1 MFRKVLVAN
10 RGEIAVRVIRALTE
24 MEIAS
29 VAIFSEADRSS
40 RHVRYADEAY
50 LIGPPLP
57 GQSYLKIDEI
67 VALAKKVGAEA
78 IHPGYGFLAENTRFA
93 AACEEAGV
101 AFVGPSSETIAL
113 VGDKMQARKT
123 MVAAGIPVVPGG
135 DRPLVELA
143 EIEREAE
150 RIGFPVMMKAAAG
163 GGGKGMRVVRKKAD
177 LAAAARG
184 ARSEAGSAFADDRIY
199 LEKLIENPRH
209 VEFQIIGDTR
219 GNVVHLG
226 ERECSIQR
234 RHQKLVEESPSVALT
249 PSLRAKMGE
258 AAVAAARAAGY
269 VNAGTIEFLLD
280 RNRAFYFLEVNARL
294 QVEHP
299 VTELVTGVDL
309 VREQLRVAAGEKLSF
324 GQLDVVSR
332 GAAIE
337 CRICAEDPENNFFPS
352 TGTIERL
359 REPSGPGV
367 RLESCIHSGY
377 EVPIYYDPLISKL
390 LTWGTTREEAIER
403 MQRALAEYNIE
414 GIRTTIPFHKAVME
428 SEAFRKGEFDTGF
441 VDEVFFPNY
450 AGKTPSMPEIAAIAA
465 ALVADLE
472 RGQSSRRNEE
482 RRAEGRTGSRGGWKQ
497 PPGRAAWGG
506 WQLHQK

>member
-1 MFRKVLVAN
+1 MFRKVLIAN
-10 RGEIAVRVIRALTE
+10 RGEIAVRVIRALRE
-24 MEIAS
+24 MDITS
-29 VAIFSEADRSS
+29 VAIYSDVDRTS

-57 GQSYLKIDEI
+57 GESYLKIDAI
-67 VALAKKVGAEA
+67 VALAREIGAEA
-78 IHPGYGFLAENTRFA
+78 VHPGYGFLAENAGFA
-93 AACEEAGV
+93 AACEKAGV
-101 AFVGPSSETIAL
+101 VFIGPSSETIAL

-135 DRPLVELA
+135 DRPLTDA
-143 EIEREAE
+143 REIEREAE

-163 GGGKGMRVVRKKAD
+163 GGGKGMRVVREKSE
-177 LAAAARG
+177 LAAAAKA

-209 VEFQIIGDTR
+209 VEFQIIADSH

-258 AAVAAARAAGY
+258 AAVAAARASGY

-280 RNRAFYFLEVNARL
+280 RNREFYFLEVNARL

-309 VREQLRVAAGEKLSF
+309 VREQIRVAAGERLAFS
-324 GQLDVVSR
+324 QLDVMNR

-352 TGTIERL
+352 TGLIERL

-367 RLESCIHSGY
+367 RVESGIHAGY
-377 EVPIYYDPLISKL
+377 EVPVYYDPLISKL

-403 MQRALAEYNIE
+403 MRRALAEYDIE

-428 SEAFRKGEFDTGF
+428 SDAFRRGEFDTGF

-450 AGKTPSMPEIAAIAA
+450 AGKRPSEPEVAAVAA
-465 ALVADLE
+465 ALVADAE
-472 RGQSSRRNEE
+472 RSLRR
-482 RRAEGRTGSRGGWKQ
+482 RTGGVADGRGGAGRSAWKQ
-497 PPGRAAWGG
+497 PPGRAAWGA

>member
-1 MFRKVLVAN
+1 MFKKVLIAN
-10 RGEIAVRVIRALTE
+10 RGEIAIRVVRALRE
-24 MEIAS
+24 MEITSA
-29 VAIFSEADRSS
+29 AIYSEVDRTC

-57 GQSYLKIDEI
+57 SESYLKIDAI
-67 VALAKKVGAEA
+67 VELATRIGAEA
-78 IHPGYGFLAENTRFA
+78 IHPGYGFLAENAGFA
-93 AACEEAGV
+93 AACEKAGI
-101 AFVGPSSETIAL
+101 AFIGPSSETIAL

-135 DRPLVELA
+135 DRPLSDLA
-143 EIEREAE
+143 EIEAEAE

-163 GGGKGMRVVRKKAD
+163 GGGKGMRVVREKSE
-177 LAAAARG
+177 LAAAAKA
-184 ARSEAGSAFADDRIY
+184 ARSD
-199 LEKLIENPRH
+199 
-209 VEFQIIGDTR
+209 QIIADSH
-219 GNVVHLG
+219 GNIVHLG

-258 AAVAAARAAGY
+258 AAVEATRASGY
-269 VNAGTIEFLLD
+269 VNAGTVEFLLD
-280 RNRAFYFLEVNARL
+280 GSKEFFFLEVNARL

-299 VTELVTGVDL
+299 VTELVTGIDL

-324 GQLDVVSR
+324 SQLDVMNR

-352 TGTIERL
+352 TGLIERL

-367 RLESCIHSGY
+367 RVESGIHSGY
-377 EVPIYYDPLISKL
+377 EVPVYYDPLIAKL
-390 LTWGTTREEAIER
+390 LTWGKTREEAIER
-403 MQRALAEYNIE
+403 MQRALSEYDIE

-428 SEAFRKGEFDTGF
+428 SAAFRDGNFDTGF
-441 VDEVFFPNY
+441 VDDVFFPNY
-450 AGKTPSMPEIAAIAA
+450 TGKKPSDPEVAAIAA
-465 ALVADLE
+465 ALVADME
-472 RGQSSRRNEE
+472 RTLHRPTGGD
-482 RRAEGRTGSRGGWKQ
+482 AGEGARGRGSWKQ

>member
-1 MFRKVLVAN
+1 MFKKVLIAN
-10 RGEIAVRVIRALTE
+10 RGEIAVRVVRALRE
-24 MEIAS
+24 MEITSA
-29 VAIFSEADRSS
+29 VIYSEVDRTS

-57 GQSYLKIDEI
+57 GESYLKIDAI
-67 VALAKKVGAEA
+67 VELAVETGAEA
-78 IHPGYGFLAENTRFA
+78 IHPGYGFLAENAGFA
-93 AACEEAGV
+93 AACEKKGV
-101 AFVGPSSETIAL
+101 AFIGPSSETIAL

-135 DRPLVELA
+135 DRPLSDIK
-143 EIEREAE
+143 EIEAEAD

-163 GGGKGMRVVRKKAD
+163 GGGKGMRVVREKSGLEPAAKA
-177 LAAAARG
+177 

-209 VEFQIIGDTR
+209 VEFQIIADSH
-219 GNVVHLG
+219 GNIVHLG

-258 AAVAAARAAGY
+258 AAVAAARASSY
-269 VNAGTIEFLLD
+269 VNAGTVEFLLD
-280 RNRAFYFLEVNARL
+280 KSKEFYFLEVNARL

-299 VTELVTGVDL
+299 VTELVTGIDL
-309 VREQLRVAAGEKLSF
+309 VREQLRVAAGERLSF
-324 GQLDVVSR
+324 GQLDVVNR
-332 GAAIE
+332 GASIE

-352 TGTIERL
+352 TGLIERL

-367 RLESCIHSGY
+367 RVESGIHNGY
-377 EVPIYYDPLISKL
+377 EVPVYYDPLISKL
-390 LTWGTTREEAIER
+390 LTWGKTREEAIER
-403 MQRALAEYNIE
+403 MQRALSEYDIE

-428 SEAFRKGEFDTGF
+428 SDAFRNGEFDTGF

-450 AGKTPSMPEIAAIAA
+450 AGKKPSEPEVAAIAA
-465 ALVADLE
+465 ALVAEVE
-472 RGQSSRRNEE
+472 RSLHKP
-482 RRAEGRTGSRGGWKQ
+482 AEPASGGGTGRSGWKQ